1 MPSPGVQTRLRI
13 ASVGPSKQPRKML
26 PGRLLAAD
34 PKMTQQAET
43 RVADAPPANWVDRFA
58 PRFARPY
65 MRLARLDRPIGTW
78 LLLLPC
84 WWSIALAGDAGPD
97 LGLMLIFA
105 IGAIVMR
112 GAGCTWNDIADR
124 NIDAAVERTRSRP
137 IPSGAVSVKAAWIF
151 LAAQCLA
158 GLAVLLSLNAFTIA
172 LGLASLALVAIYPF
186 MKRVTYWPQIVLG
199 LAFNWGAL
207 MGWAAV
213 TGSLALAPALLYLG
227 AIFWTVGY
235 DTIYAHQDKDDDALI
250 GVKSSALKLGAS
262 TRKWLWVFYGAMI
275 AALVASGAA
284 ASIGM
289 FFYLGVALAAL
300 QLVWQI
306 VKLDVD
312 DPALCLHLF
321 RSNRDFGFIVF
332 AAIVAGKLF

>member
-1 MPSPGVQTRLRI
+1 MEERTEDGS
-13 ASVGPSKQPRKML
+13 
-26 PGRLLAAD
+26 
-34 PKMTQQAET
+34 
-43 RVADAPPANWVDRFA
+43 RVADAPPENWVDTHA
-58 PRFARPY
+58 PAALRPY
-65 MRLARLDRPIGTW
+65 ARLARLDRPIGWW

-84 WWSIALAGDAGPD
+84 WWSVALASEGWPS
-97 LGLMLIFA
+97 LILLALFL
-105 IGAIVMR
+105 IGAVAMR
-112 GAGCTWNDIADR
+112 GAGCTWNDIVDR
-124 NIDAAVERTRSRP
+124 DIDAAVARTRSRP
-137 IPSGAVSVKAAWIF
+137 IPSGAVSVKAAWAF
-151 LAAQCLA
+151 LLAQCLV
-158 GLAVLLSLNAFTIA
+158 GLAVLLTFNSFAIA
-172 LGLASLALVAIYPF
+172 LGFSSLLLVAIYPF
-186 MKRVTYWPQIVLG
+186 MKRITYWPQLVLG

-213 TGSLALAPALLYLG
+213 TGSLSLAPVLLYLG
-227 AIFWTVGY
+227 AIVWTVGY

-262 TRKWLWVFYGAMI
+262 TRKWLWLFYGAMI

-289 FFYLGVALAAL
+289 FFYLGVALAAA

-306 VKLDVD
+306 LKLDVD
-312 DPALCLHLF
+312 DPALCLKLF

>member
-1 MPSPGVQTRLRI
+1 
-13 ASVGPSKQPRKML
+13 
-26 PGRLLAAD
+26 
-34 PKMTQQAET
+34 MTPPAET
-43 RVADAPPANWVDRFA
+43 RVADAPPENWVDRYA
-58 PRFARPY
+58 PPFARPY

-84 WWSIALAGDAGPD
+84 WWSIALASEAAPS
-97 LGLMLIFA
+97 LWLMLLFA
-105 IGAIVMR
+105 IGAVAMR
-112 GAGCTWNDIADR
+112 GAGCTYNDIVDR
-124 NIDAAVERTRSRP
+124 DIDAAVQRTRSRP
-137 IPSGAVSVKAAWIF
+137 IPSGAVSVEGAWAF
-151 LAAQCLA
+151 LVAQCLV
-158 GLAVLLSLNAFTIA
+158 GLAVLLALNLFTIA
-172 LGLASLALVAIYPF
+172 LGIASLLLVAIYPF
-186 MKRVTYWPQIVLG
+186 MKRITWWPQIVLG

-207 MGWAAV
+207 MGWSAV
-213 TGSLALAPALLYLG
+213 TGSLSLAPVLLYLG
-227 AIFWTVGY
+227 AIAWTVGY

-262 TRKWLWVFYGAMI
+262 TRNWLWVFYGAMI

-289 FFYLGVALAAL
+289 FFYLGIALAAA

-312 DPALCLHLF
+312 DPALCLRLF

-332 AAIVAGKLF
+332 AAVVAGRLF

>member
-1 MPSPGVQTRLRI
+1 MT
-13 ASVGPSKQPRKML
+13 ADGP
-26 PGRLLAAD
+26 
-34 PKMTQQAET
+34 AET

-84 WWSIALAGDAGPD
+84 WWSIALAGRGGPD
-97 LGLMLIFA
+97 LWLMLLFA
-105 IGAIVMR
+105 VGAVAMR
-112 GAGCTWNDIADR
+112 GAGCTYNDIVDR
-124 NIDAAVERTRSRP
+124 DIDAAVERTRSRP
-137 IPSGAVSVKAAWIF
+137 IPSGAVGIDAAWAF
-151 LAAQCLA
+151 LVAQCLV
-158 GLAVLLSLNAFTIA
+158 GLAVLLALNTFTVA

-186 MKRVTYWPQIVLG
+186 MKRITYWPQLVLG

-213 TGSLALAPALLYLG
+213 TGSLSLAPVLLYLG
-227 AIFWTVGY
+227 AIVWTVGY

-262 TRKWLWVFYGAMI
+262 TRKWLWLFYGAMI

-289 FFYLGVALAAL
+289 FFYLGVALAAA

-306 VKLDVD
+306 LKLDVD
-312 DPALCLHLF
+312 DPALCLKLF